1 MWQVGAP
8 AAGFFL
14 AGHRRIALGAAGFH
28 GEIMMPS
35 VASVQR
41 ETFWCAWRGPF
52 SCQQGEADA
61 ILGIRWRLAKHAG
74 AVYFML
80 LQSLTGKSNS

>member
-1 MWQVGAP
+1 MRQVGAP
-8 AAGFFL
+8 AAGC
-14 AGHRRIALGAAGFH
+14 AQAVHRRIALGAEDFH
-28 GEIMMPS
+28 EEIMMRRM
-35 VASVQR
+35 ASVQR
-41 ETFWCAWRGPF
+41 ETIWCAWRGPF

-74 AVYFML
+74 AVYFSL